1 MAGPILLVGMVVGL
15 IVAILQATTSIQEQT
30 LSFVPKIAA
39 ILLAL
44 VLLREVPVSV
54 PGRVHAAALR
64 DHTDDMI
71 EALVTN
77 IRLFLLVFFRIL
89 AMVEVA
95 PLLSSTTIPQVAKVG
110 LSLFTAVT
118 VFPSVLA
125 GGYPI
130 PANAVDYV
138 LLVLGEAAIGL
149 LIGFLLLLV
158 FSAFQVAGQF
168 FSLQMGFSASEV
180 FDPLS
185 QVEIPLMGEFLNL
198 VAMLVFISVSG
209 LGKFLLVGVQS
220 SFHALRAIDLVTG
233 RDAIIQVLVRGL
245 AACSRAP
252 SRSRFPILGTLLLVS
267 ITMGLLAKASP
278 QMDVLTMG
286 FPVSIGV
293 SFLLLFATMPFLMT
307 AFGRIIDAR
316 LRDHAGLLSG
326 LARRAGR

>member
-1 MAGPILLVGMVVGL
+1 
-15 IVAILQATTSIQEQT
+15 
-30 LSFVPKIAA
+30 
-39 ILLAL
+39 
-44 VLLREVPVSV
+44 
-54 PGRVHAAALR
+54 
-64 DHTDDMI
+64 MI

-77 IRLFLLVFFRIL
+77 VRLFLLVFFRIL

-118 VFPSVLA
+118 VFPTVLA
-125 GGYPI
+125 AGYAI
-130 PANAVDYV
+130 PANTVDYV

-149 LIGFLLLLV
+149 LIGFFLLLV

-168 FSLQMGFSASEV
+168 FSLHMGFSASEV

-209 LGKFLLVGVQS
+209 LSKFLLVGVQR
-220 SFHALRAIDLVTG
+220 SFVSLRAIDLVTG
-233 RDAIIQVLVRGL
+233 REAIIQILVRGL
-245 AACSRAP
+245 AGLFTSALTIS
-252 SRSRFPILGTLLLVS
+252 FPILGTLLLVS

-278 QMDVLTMG
+278 QMDVLTMS

-293 SFLLLFATMPFLMT
+293 SFLLLFAAMPMLMT
-307 AFGRIIDAR
+307 AFGRVVDA
-316 LRDHAGLLSG
+316 GYGTLSG
-326 LARRAGR
+326 LFRGVVR